1 MTTFGLSAAGF
12 LPKTID
18 DILDELRADF
28 ASRFGT
34 NFDTDE
40 RSPDGIKIAAY
51 AEREAAV
58 WALAQTI
65 YDAFDPANAEDDQ
78 LDGVC
83 RITGAIRE
91 GADYS
96 TMTVRC
102 YGTAGTVLAVG
113 RVVSVPDTGVRFVSL
128 VEDTIETHISDDDY
142 VDVVFQAEETGA
154 LACASGIVDIET
166 MQGGWDSAV
175 NLSDAEL
182 GQDRENDTDLR
193 VRRETEMRTAANAAL
208 EAIRARVLTLAD
220 EVDACVVFENCT
232 DATNGDGLPPHSV
245 EVVVLLG
252 AGADDEDVRAA
263 VFAAVGGGIKAYGS
277 NEGTVEDSAG
287 VDQPVAFS
295 EAEEIDIWVECD
307 ITYDE
312 DEYPETGDQQVED
325 ALLTYGSTYTMGRD
339 VQSSRLLMALKD
351 IPGILEAEVTVGE
364 TIYAGDP
371 SVTITAR
378 QIASFDSGRIAVT
391 SAAGDP

>member
-1 MTTFGLSAAGF
+1 MTITFGLTSGGF
-12 LPKTID
+12 VPKTID
-18 DILDELRADF
+18 DILDELREDF
-28 ASRFGT
+28 ATRFGT

-40 RSPDGIKIAAY
+40 RSPDGIKLAAY

-83 RITGAIRE
+83 RITGTIRE

-102 YGTAGTVLAVG
+102 YGTAGTVLPVG
-113 RVVSVPDTGVRFVSL
+113 RVVSVSDTGVRFVSL
-128 VEDTIETHISDDDY
+128 AEAEIEAVTSDDF

-154 LACASGIVDIET
+154 LPCASGAVTIET
-166 MQGGWDSAV
+166 PVAGWDSAV
-175 NLSDAEL
+175 NLADAEL

-208 EAIRARVLTLAD
+208 EAIRTRVLTLVD
-220 EVDACVVFENCT
+220 QVDACVVFENTT
-232 DATNGDGLPPHSV
+232 DATDGDGLPPHSV

-252 AGADDEDVRAA
+252 SGADDEDVRAA